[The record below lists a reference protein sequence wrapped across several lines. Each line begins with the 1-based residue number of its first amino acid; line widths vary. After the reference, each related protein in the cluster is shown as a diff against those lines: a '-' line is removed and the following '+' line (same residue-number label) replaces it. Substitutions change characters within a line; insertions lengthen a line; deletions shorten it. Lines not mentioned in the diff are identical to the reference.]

1 MKTPDPAW
9 VKFLQEQYPSGS
21 RVRFQEMG
29 HDISDPIAPGHMGT
43 LDHIDDAGVFHVK
56 WDNGPLLS
64 MIIGVDRFS
73 VLPPE
78 PTLLKLYMPLTA
90 SRYEIDEYGGVDYEG
105 REIDGKALL
114 AYEGAIYK
122 ALINN
127 RAPEESER
135 GIMHWYGND
144 DSINDKVR
152 SVVFTVEER
161 EGQLWG
167 VAECRVVGTLT
178 PEEMV
183 GLTEYISGQ
192 ASDAWGEGFEQR
204 EIEVNDGSEL
214 YVHLWNSDNWSIM
227 PEQDRFDPEFS
238 KRLPDLCWS
247 VLSGEGSL
255 IYIKRGED
263 GYHLAKQQGENPEV
277 NRFLADYYNQKHGI
291 SKAQENAMVIGS
303 MFGWDKPLADPSAYE
318 ALKEQSE
325 GGMTLA

>member
-21 RVRFQEMG
+21 RIRLREMG
-29 HDISDPIAPGHMGT
+29 SDAPDTIAPGHMGT

-90 SRYEIDEYGGVDYEG
+90 DIYERNAYGDLEYEG
-105 REIDGKALL
+105 RALSGKELL
-114 AYEGAIYK
+114 SHEGAICK
-122 ALINN
+122 ALVNN
-127 RAPEESER
+127 RMPEERER
-135 GIMHWYGND
+135 GIMHWYDHD

-152 SVVFTVEER
+152 SVVFTAEER

-167 VAECRVVGTLT
+167 IAECQVAGTLT
-178 PEEMV
+178 TEEMV

-192 ASDAWGEGFEQR
+192 ASDGWGESFEQR
-204 EIEVNDGSEL
+204 EIQTADGGEL

-227 PEQDRFDPEFS
+227 PEQDRFDPNFS
-238 KRLPDLCWS
+238 KRLPELCWS
-247 VLSGEGSL
+247 VLPGEGSL

-263 GYHLAKQQGENPEV
+263 GYHLAKEQTVNPEI
-277 NRFLADYYNQKHGI
+277 NRYLADHYNQKHGI

-318 ALKEQSE
+318 ALEEQSE
-325 GGMTLA
+325 GEMTLA

>member
-21 RVRFQEMG
+21 RVRLREMG
-29 HDISDPIAPGHMGT
+29 SDAPDTIAPGHMGT

-64 MIIGVDRFS
+64 MIIGVDRF
-73 VLPPE
+73 LIQPPE

-105 REIDGKALL
+105 SEIDGKALL

-122 ALINN
+122 ALIN
-127 RAPEESER
+127 RRSQEESER
-135 GIMHWYGND
+135 GVMHWYDKD
-144 DSINDKVR
+144 DAVNYKVR
-152 SVVFTVEER
+152 SIVFTAEER

-167 VAECRVVGTLT
+167 VAECRVIGTLT
-178 PEEMV
+178 PEEMAV
-183 GLTEYISGQ
+183 LTEYISGQ
-192 ASDAWGEGFEQR
+192 ASDGWGEGFEQR
-204 EIEVNDGSEL
+204 EIRVDDDSEL
-214 YVHLWNSDNWSIM
+214 YVHLWNNDNWSIM

-238 KRLPDLCWS
+238 KRLPELCWS
-247 VLSGEGSL
+247 VLPGEGSL
-255 IYIKRGED
+255 IYIKRGEN
-263 GYHLAKQQGENPEV
+263 GYHLAEQSSKSPEV
-277 NRFLADYYNQKHGI
+277 NRYLADYYNQKRGI

-303 MFGWDKPLADPSAYE
+303 MFDWDAPLADPSAYE
-318 ALKEQSE
+318 ALEEQSE